1 MGAGRSVI
9 FAASMRPA
17 SMVVIAAAGPT
28 LLPGTGYNFSMPAV
42 SLDSRVSI
50 SEDAVFRELGGE
62 SVIVHLDSGIYYGL
76 DPVGTRVWQ
85 LIDAHGQ
92 LKPVFEAALDEFD
105 VEPARLEEDLLR
117 LVTELASR
125 RLVVVR

>member
-1 MGAGRSVI
+1 
-9 FAASMRPA
+9 
-17 SMVVIAAAGPT
+17 
-28 LLPGTGYNFSMPAV
+28 V

>member
-1 MGAGRSVI
+1 
-9 FAASMRPA
+9 
-17 SMVVIAAAGPT
+17 
-28 LLPGTGYNFSMPAV
+28 MPAV

>member
-1 MGAGRSVI
+1 
-9 FAASMRPA
+9 
-17 SMVVIAAAGPT
+17 
-28 LLPGTGYNFSMPAV
+28 MPAV

-50 SEDAVFRELGGE
+50 SEDAAFRELGGE

-92 LKPVFEAALDEFD
+92 LKPVFDAALEEFD

>member
-1 MGAGRSVI
+1 
-9 FAASMRPA
+9 
-17 SMVVIAAAGPT
+17 
-28 LLPGTGYNFSMPAV
+28 
-42 SLDSRVSI
+42 
-50 SEDAVFRELGGE
+50 
-62 SVIVHLDSGIYYGL
+62 
-76 DPVGTRVWQ
+76 VGTRVWQ